1 MSVDKD
7 IKKLIELLKKLYIE
21 TKLEKFY
28 NDAIELE
35 QYIWTLSDKTKKD
48 LNINISGSYD
58 AKDIK
63 KLKNVFQD

>member
-7 IKKLIELLKKLYIE
+7 IKKLIEMLKKLYIE

-48 LNINISGSYD
+48 LNITISGSYD

-63 KLKNVFQD
+63 KLKNVF